1 MSQLTLP
8 TVAALTPPKHEV
20 KIIDENVESINFSEK
35 VDLVGITLLTPT
47 ASRGYE
53 IAKEFMSRDIPVVLG
68 GIHPSLCPEE
78 AINHCHSLLIGE
90 AEGIWPKL
98 LKDFEKGKMK
108 KIYRADFKPD
118 ISNLPRPRRELVNE
132 NKYVNIPK
140 VEVSRGCPFDCSFC
154 STTKF
159 FGRKMRYRAIED
171 VIEELKELKVKFVFF
186 TDNNIIGR
194 PKYAKELFKAL
205 IPLKIRWIGQ
215 CSINAV
221 KDNQLL
227 KLARQSGC
235 VGLLIGFESLSDQ
248 ALSAMDKDINKTKE
262 YKEAIKK
269 LHKERIGIIGCF
281 IFGFDEEK
289 SNIFKRTV
297 KYVKKLNIEVPQLT
311 LLTPYPGTILRE
323 KMDKMGR
330 IIHNQWE
337 KYDVNHVVFNP
348 LNLKIEELRAGY
360 DKSCRRLYSHWS
372 IFKRLFRSFFYL
384 KSIYKTLVFLQIN
397 IVYRRLF
404 LVSIEE

>member
-1 MSQLTLP
+1 
-8 TVAALTPPKHEV
+8 
-20 KIIDENVESINFSEK
+20 
-35 VDLVGITLLTPT
+35 
-47 ASRGYE
+47 
-53 IAKEFMSRDIPVVLG
+53 
-68 GIHPSLCPEE
+68 
-78 AINHCHSLLIGE
+78 
-90 AEGIWPKL
+90 
-98 LKDFEKGKMK
+98 
-108 KIYRADFKPD
+108 
-118 ISNLPRPRRELVNE
+118 
-132 NKYVNIPK
+132 
-140 VEVSRGCPFDCSFC
+140 
-154 STTKF
+154 
-159 FGRKMRYRAIED
+159 
-171 VIEELKELKVKFVFF
+171 
-186 TDNNIIGR
+186 
-194 PKYAKELFKAL
+194 
-205 IPLKIRWIGQ
+205 
-215 CSINAV
+215 
-221 KDNQLL
+221 
-227 KLARQSGC
+227 
-235 VGLLIGFESLSDQ
+235 
-248 ALSAMDKDINKTKE
+248 MDKDINKTKE